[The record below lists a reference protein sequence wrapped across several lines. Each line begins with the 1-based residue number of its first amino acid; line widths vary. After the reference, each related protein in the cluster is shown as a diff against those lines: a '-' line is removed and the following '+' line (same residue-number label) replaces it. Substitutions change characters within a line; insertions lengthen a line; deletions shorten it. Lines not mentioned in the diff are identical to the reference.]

1 MNMTKLFLMVG
12 TIGGFLS
19 VALGAFAA
27 HALKELLTEQL
38 LATFR
43 TAVEYQ
49 FFHSLG
55 LILIALVLSQK
66 PEVKFLKVA
75 GIAMITGI
83 LLFSGSLYILAF
95 TGLTS
100 FGIITPFGGLA
111 FLIAWLYFSLA
122 VWKTY

>member
-1 MNMTKLFLMVG
+1 MTKLFFMVG

-38 LATFR
+38 LTTFR

-49 FFHSLG
+49 FFHSLA

-66 PEVKFLKVA
+66 PEVKYLKIA
-75 GIAMITGI
+75 GLAMITGI
-83 LLFSGSLYILAF
+83 VLFSGSLYILAF
-95 TGLTS
+95 TGITS
-100 FGIITPFGGLA
+100 FGIITPIGGIG
-111 FLIAWLYFSLA
+111 FLIAWFYFSLA
-122 VWKTY
+122 VWKSY